1 MKVLFAY
8 EHQSRC
14 TSERHK
20 EDNRKGGWRCL
31 RFSELCVAVVPLFVI
46 GIVTRSLRVGGA
58 AGLLFQR
65 VNRIVENFHSVIH
78 LRLCRSQGQHFGCG
92 QRFGYRIDDL
102 VGVQAQIPAP
112 STSTIA
118 SSTMKTIIGSF
129 ARVVRNWTTQ
139 RTPLYG

>member
-1 MKVLFAY
+1 MSIRAAVLPKD
-8 EHQSRC
+8 
-14 TSERHK
+14 T
-20 EDNRKGGWRCL
+20 RKTIGKAVGGVSDFRNSVLPLSHFSLLVLSQDLSVSVVLPGFFSSVSTASL
-31 RFSELCVAVVPLFVI
+31 RTFTVSFISACVA
-46 GIVTRSLRVGGA
+46 
-58 AGLLFQR
+58 
-65 VNRIVENFHSVIH
+65 
-78 LRLCRSQGQHFGCG
+78 SQGQHFGCG